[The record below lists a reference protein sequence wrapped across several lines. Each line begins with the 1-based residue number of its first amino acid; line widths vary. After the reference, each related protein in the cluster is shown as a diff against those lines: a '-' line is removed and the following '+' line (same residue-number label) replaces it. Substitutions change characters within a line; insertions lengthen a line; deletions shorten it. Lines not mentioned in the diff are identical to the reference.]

1 MPAKVRAQIGATCKG
16 VPLLEVTL
24 ADVKHL
30 IPFELKNR
38 SAN

>member
-16 VPLLEVTL
+16 VLLLEV